1 MGENRP
7 CRYKKRA
14 LIKVVFRVN
23 PIVLLVV
30 RPETAQTRL
39 KIQTEGNWI
48 IIFYDLIQ
56 YR

>member
-1 MGENRP
+1 MSENRP

-30 RPETAQTRL
+30 RPQTAQTRL
-39 KIQTEGNWI
+39 RYKRKVTESLYFMI
-48 IIFYDLIQ
+48 
-56 YR
+56 

>member
-14 LIKVVFRVN
+14 LIKVVFRLN

-30 RPETAQTRL
+30 RPQTAQTRL
-39 KIQTEGNWI
+39 KIQTEGN
-48 IIFYDLIQ
+48 
-56 YR
+56 